1 MKTTL
6 KDSGSAII
14 ATATGEGENRV
25 TNAIQN
31 ALHSPLM
38 KAHDIYSSKRL
49 LIKFMC
55 SKDSKKSDQVQ
66 EMAEIHNFS
75 HIETSSHNRSEVG
88 YWRRSLAGRQD
99 KKSRFSHQA
108 LT

>member
-6 KDSGSAII
+6 R
-14 ATATGEGENRV
+14 TAVRPSLPLPPARARTRV

-66 EMAEIHNFS
+66 EMAEIHNFLTSKLPPTIEVKWGIGDDPSLEDRIKS
-75 HIETSSHNRSEVG
+75 H
-88 YWRRSLAGRQD
+88 D
-99 KKSRFSHQA
+99 SRIR
-108 LT
+108 L